1 MAEPGFY
8 GPTARIGNR
17 GPEVVDARTNTP
29 ETDGKTAQRAPEA
42 TRRRVP
48 AASAPPEKSGR
59 DLAAPLAIGAAAGA
73 VAGIVNASAGALQGI
88 LAGAVA
94 GIATA
99 LAFGAIRS
107 RSLQRPGPEPTG
119 VASTEAEYAGDEDP
133 GTSVRQ
139 AAIGLVRN
147 LPAPAILVDEGRVV
161 LAVSRPAEDLLR
173 RVAERRPLPDSIR
186 HPELLSAVQQSIED
200 GIERKVTIRE
210 SVPQDRHL
218 EALVAPLGQSGQ
230 TGSSSERETPND
242 PQGGPQGALI
252 LLRDLTAQ
260 IRADRMRV
268 DLVANVSHELRTPLA
283 SLAGFL
289 ETLRGPA
296 ADDPVAQERF
306 LRIMEE
312 QTARMTRLV
321 DTLMSL
327 SNIEM
332 DEHRPP
338 TGRVELNA
346 TVRRV
351 VDALKIVADRLGSW
365 IVVMHDL
372 EPAEIAGDED
382 QIAQV
387 ARNLIENAIKYGR
400 PGTAI
405 QVRVFGRSAGRPA
418 GMSGGKGTF
427 SATPAPDTQ
436 IPGADFGTGDGDSE
450 VALSV
455 SDSSDGIPEEHL
467 PRLTERFYRVDVARA
482 RSATPTM
489 AVSAGQRAEG
499 GADQPPDSGGAGLG
513 LAIVKHIVARHGGRL
528 EISSELGVGSTFTAV
543 FPPTDSAPPAA
554 P

>member
-1 MAEPGFY
+1 M
-8 GPTARIGNR
+8 
-17 GPEVVDARTNTP
+17 VDARTDTP
-29 ETDGKTAQRAPEA
+29 ETDGETPQRMPEGP
-42 TRRRVP
+42 RRRVP

-73 VAGIVNASAGALQGI
+73 VAGIVNAGAGALQGI
-88 LAGAVA
+88 LAGVVA
-94 GIATA
+94 GIAAA
-99 LAFGAIRS
+99 LAFGAVRS
-107 RSLQRPGPEPTG
+107 RTLRRHGSEPEG
-119 VASTEAEYAGDEDP
+119 FASAGAENAGDENA
-133 GTSVRQ
+133 GAAVRQ

-147 LPAPAILVDEGRVV
+147 LPAPAILVDERREVA
-161 LAVSRPAEDLLR
+161 AVSRPAEDLLR

-200 GIERKVTIRE
+200 GIGREVTIRE

-218 EALVAPLGQSGQ
+218 QALVAPLDPALASNSPDRTEGAD
-230 TGSSSERETPND
+230 ERRAGLE
-242 PQGGPQGALI
+242 GALI
-252 LLRDLTAQ
+252 LLRDLTPQ
-260 IRADRMRV
+260 VQADRMRV

-296 ADDPVAQERF
+296 ADDPAAQERF

-351 VDALKIVADRLGSW
+351 VDALKIVADRLGSR
-365 IVVMHDL
+365 IVAMHEL

-400 PGTAI
+400 PGSAI
-405 QVRVFGRSAGRPA
+405 EVRVYSPNA
-418 GMSGGKGTF
+418 
-427 SATPAPDTQ
+427 Q
-436 IPGADFGTGDGDSE
+436 GTGIGE
-450 VALSV
+450 VAVSV
-455 SDSSDGIPEEHL
+455 SDSGDGIPEEHL

-482 RSATPTM
+482 RDAAAAAATPPGEEG
-489 AVSAGQRAEG
+489 AGAAGQA
-499 GADQPPDSGGAGLG
+499 PDSGGAGLG

-528 EISSELGVGSTFTAV
+528 EISSELGVGSRFTAI
-543 FPPTDSAPPAA
+543 FPAA
-554 P
+554 PAVPPGRSALA

>member
-48 AASAPPEKSGR
+48 AASAIPEKSGR

-400 PGTAI
+400 PGSAI
-405 QVRVFGRSAGRPA
+405 EVRVFSPNAQETVAGA
-418 GMSGGKGTF
+418 
-427 SATPAPDTQ
+427 
-436 IPGADFGTGDGDSE
+436 
-450 VALSV
+450 VAIAV
-455 SDSSDGIPEEHL
+455 SDSGDGIPEEHL
-467 PRLTERFYRVDVARA
+467 PRLTERFYRVDIARA
-482 RSATPTM
+482 RDATAAAADT
-489 AVSAGQRAEG
+489 AGGEAAG
-499 GADQPPDSGGAGLG
+499 IADQAPDSGGAGLG

-528 EISSELGVGSTFTAV
+528 EISSELGVGSNFTAIL
-543 FPPTDSAPPAA
+543 PPAPPAA
-554 P
+554 PPGRSAPA

>member
-1 MAEPGFY
+1 MAKPGPY
-8 GPTARIGNR
+8 GPTARIGDR
-17 GPEVVDARTNTP
+17 GPEVVDARTETP
-29 ETDGKTAQRAPEA
+29 ETDGETAQRAPEA

-48 AASAPPEKSGR
+48 AASAIPEKSGR

-73 VAGIVNASAGALQGI
+73 VAGIVNADTGALQGM

-94 GIATA
+94 GIAAA

-107 RSLQRPGPEPTG
+107 RSSHSPGSKPAG
-119 VASTEAEYAGDEDP
+119 AASAVGERGGDEDP
-133 GTSVRQ
+133 GASVRQ
-139 AAIGLVRN
+139 AMIGLVRN
-147 LPAPAILVDEGRVV
+147 LPAPAILVDERREVA
-161 LAVSRPAEDLLR
+161 AVSRAAEGLLR
-173 RVAERRPLPDSIR
+173 RVAEGRPLPDSIR
-186 HPELLSAVQQSIED
+186 HPELLSAVQQSFED

-210 SVPQDRHL
+210 SVPQDRQL
-218 EALVAPLGQSGQ
+218 EALVAPLVRTVRAGYPDRQ
-230 TGSSSERETPND
+230 D
-242 PQGGPQGALI
+242 GPQGALI
-252 LLRDLTAQ
+252 LLRDLTGQ
-260 IRADRMRV
+260 VRADRMRV

-296 ADDPVAQERF
+296 ANDPAVQDRF
-306 LRIMEE
+306 LHIMAE

-327 SNIEM
+327 SNIER

-351 VDALKIVADRLGSW
+351 VDALRIVADRMGSR
-365 IVVMHDL
+365 IVVTHDL
-372 EPAEIAGDED
+372 ESAEIAGDED
-382 QIAQV
+382 QIARV

-427 SATPAPDTQ
+427 SVTPAPDTQ
-436 IPGADFGTGDGDSE
+436 IPGADLGTGDGDSE

-489 AVSAGQRAEG
+489 AVSAGERAEG

-513 LAIVKHIVARHGGRL
+513 LAIVKHIVARHGGHL

>member
-1 MAEPGFY
+1 MPGLLPAAA
-8 GPTARIGNR
+8 GSGDR
-17 GPEVVDARTNTP
+17 GPEVVDARTDTP
-29 ETDGKTAQRAPEA
+29 ETDEETPQGVPEMR
-42 TRRRVP
+42 RRRVP

-73 VAGIVNASAGALQGI
+73 VAGIVNAGAGALQGI

-94 GIATA
+94 GIAAA

-107 RSLQRPGPEPTG
+107 RSLQRPRSEPTG
-119 VASTEAEYAGDEDP
+119 APSAEAEIAGDENSGP
-133 GTSVRQ
+133 SARQ
-139 AAIGLVRN
+139 AAIGLVRS
-147 LPAPAILVDEGRVV
+147 LPAPVILVDERRVV
-161 LAVSRPAEDLLR
+161 AAVSGPAEDLLR
-173 RVAERRPLPDSIR
+173 RVAEKRPLPDSIR
-186 HPELLSAVQQSIED
+186 HPELLSAVQQSVED

-218 EALVAPLGQSGQ
+218 EALIAPLVRSGR
-230 TGSSSERETPND
+230 TDSSGGRETPDDRPN
-242 PQGGPQGALI
+242 GPQGALI

-260 IRADRMRV
+260 IQADRMRA

-296 ADDPVAQERF
+296 ANDPAAQERF

-351 VDALKIVADRLGSW
+351 VDALKIVADRLGSG

-400 PGTAI
+400 PGSAI
-405 QVRVFGRSAGRPA
+405 EVRVFGLDARGTAAGA
-418 GMSGGKGTF
+418 
-427 SATPAPDTQ
+427 
-436 IPGADFGTGDGDSE
+436 
-450 VALSV
+450 VALAV

-467 PRLTERFYRVDVARA
+467 PRLTERFYRVDDARA
-482 RSATPTM
+482 RNAAAT
-489 AVSAGQRAEG
+489 AAGSSGHRAMG
-499 GADQPPDSGGAGLG
+499 VADQTPDSGGAGLG

-528 EISSELGVGSTFTAV
+528 EISSELGVGSTFTAI
-543 FPPTDSAPPAA
+543 FPPPPPASPERSTPA
-554 P
+554 

>member
-1 MAEPGFY
+1 M
-8 GPTARIGNR
+8 
-17 GPEVVDARTNTP
+17 VDARTDTP
-29 ETDGKTAQRAPEA
+29 ETNEDAPQGA
-42 TRRRVP
+42 PDAPRRRVP
-48 AASAPPEKSGR
+48 AASAPPERSGR

-73 VAGIVNASAGALQGI
+73 VAGIVNAGAGALQGI

-99 LAFGAIRS
+99 LAFAAIGS
-107 RSLQRPGPEPTG
+107 RFAQRPGSGPTG
-119 VASTEAEYAGDEDP
+119 AVSAESESAGDENP
-133 GTSVRQ
+133 GASVRQ

-147 LPAPAILVDEGRVV
+147 LPAPAILVDERREVA
-161 LAVSRPAEDLLR
+161 AVSRPAENLLR

-210 SVPQDRHL
+210 SVPQDRHI
-218 EALVAPLGQSGQ
+218 EALVAPLGRSGQ
-230 TGSSSERETPND
+230 TGSSGEPETTVGR
-242 PQGGPQGALI
+242 QGGLPGALI
-252 LLRDLTAQ
+252 LLRDLTAEVQ
-260 IRADRMRV
+260 TDRKRV

-296 ADDPVAQERF
+296 ADDPAAQERF

-321 DTLMSL
+321 DTLLSL

-351 VDALKIVADRLGSW
+351 VDALKIVADRLGNW

-400 PGTAI
+400 PGSAI
-405 QVRVFGRSAGRPA
+405 EVRVFSPNAHGTAAGA
-418 GMSGGKGTF
+418 
-427 SATPAPDTQ
+427 
-436 IPGADFGTGDGDSE
+436 
-450 VALSV
+450 VAIAV
-455 SDSSDGIPEEHL
+455 SDSGDGIPEEHL

-482 RSATPTM
+482 RNTTVAAAAPSGGEVAG
-489 AVSAGQRAEG
+489 AAGQA
-499 GADQPPDSGGAGLG
+499 PDSGGAGLG

-528 EISSELGVGSTFTAV
+528 EISSELGVGSNFTAI
-543 FPPTDSAPPAA
+543 FPPPPAA
-554 P
+554 TPGRSAPA

>member
-48 AASAPPEKSGR
+48 AASAIPEKSGR

-218 EALVAPLGQSGQ
+218 EALVAPLVRMAQAGYPDRQDS
-230 TGSSSERETPND
+230 
-242 PQGGPQGALI
+242 PQGALI

-260 IRADRMRV
+260 VRADRMRV

-283 SLAGFL
+283 SLSGFL

-296 ADDPVAQERF
+296 ANDPAVQERF
-306 LRIMEE
+306 LHIMAE

-351 VDALKIVADRLGSW
+351 VDALRIVADRMGSR
-365 IVVMHDL
+365 IVATHDL

-418 GMSGGKGTF
+418 SMSGGKGTF
-427 SATPAPDTQ
+427 SATPTPDTQ